1 MATYR
6 VTMSFLMEADSK
18 EELVAEVTGE
28 LGERLE
34 FLSALEQ
41 GGTKSE
47 KKSESRWLRAVV
59 KQLTGK

>member
-1 MATYR
+1 MPKYR

-41 GGTKSE
+41 GGTKSD